1 MISRPFCCAVR
12 GGYFNVHAAR
22 HVLAHTGLR
31 DKRAGRYSAF
41 STSPAIG
48 QMTYLRRG
56 AGYPEVSA
64 L

>member
-1 MISRPFCCAVR
+1 MR

>member
-1 MISRPFCCAVR
+1 ML
-12 GGYFNVHAAR
+12 GGYFNAHAAR
-22 HVLAHTGLR
+22 
-31 DKRAGRYSAF
+31 RAGRYFAF